1 MLSGRTSKEIL
12 RLGILALAAA
22 WLLHPFAT
30 ARMYGAGDALW
41 YANMLA
47 DFVIQLRHGVFPI
60 FAGQTEFAFNGAV
73 YPLRVAPMYQH
84 LAGLIDLITGRSL
97 GFIALQHL
105 TVIACGVAG
114 IYACYFTLCRIAPER
129 RWSAAGFAILYLSC
143 PGLLGA
149 IYTQDLYMTWMTV
162 PLAPLAVY
170 GIVRTF
176 RKDDLKSQFLL
187 AAPLAALWWAHS
199 PIALWFTIIASGSQ
213 VVRLARVR
221 GGPDPFKRALLGAVL
236 FAVLAQYPFVSVAEI
251 STPGTESTAV
261 GSLAHPEKISEI
273 VRSVFPAVVQPLSAH
288 ARELSDLQLGYAFW
302 AILLCSVV
310 AAFSARRLELGVL
323 LAVSAILLILV
334 LPVSGL
340 NRFLWTHMP
349 AEVVRITYYWPMQRF
364 YLILA
369 AILAAAGQIAFD
381 SPGKRTTVSA
391 AAAAVLII
399 GCGWSLWESRQFV
412 RAAADRTATEV
423 VTARIQRPEN
433 LILMDHAYGLFP
445 KIPAHFSNGV
455 VDPRSEAR
463 LYSVPTGRLMPE
475 PEGRT
480 LLSGPL
486 VGSVDANVGVLD
498 LNPSIHLEPGR
509 RYELEFAF
517 SGENVPGTLQ
527 FTGRSMFREYSL
539 PSSGEPL
546 AFGDQPNNVR
556 TVDLWTSEPDGD
568 DVNIGFIP
576 KLQGG
581 NTADFADFGSFILR
595 EVDLRREAVE
605 IVSFLPFRAEVRS
618 ETHALLE
625 TPRMFMPGY
634 VASVDGHNVEV
645 VRSTE
650 GLVSVPVESGDHSVS
665 LWFVGPLLLRIS
677 FWAAICAWAAT
688 LFVAVFSAARPR
700 N

>member
-73 YPLRVAPMYQH
+73 YPMRVAPMYQH
-84 LAGLIDLITGRSL
+84 LAGFIDLITGRSL

-105 TVIACGVAG
+105 TVIVCGVAG

-143 PGLLGA
+143 PGLLGT

-162 PLAPLAVY
+162 PFAPLAVY

-176 RKDDLKSQFLL
+176 RKDDFKSQFWL
-187 AAPLAALWWAHS
+187 AVPLAALWWAHS

-213 VVRLARVR
+213 VVRLSRVR
-221 GGPDPFKRALLGAVL
+221 DSPDPFKRALLGML
-236 FAVLAQYPFVSVAEI
+236 IFAVLAQYPFVSVAEI
-251 STPGTESTAV
+251 STPGTESTVV
-261 GSLAHPEKISEI
+261 GSLTHPEKISEI

-288 ARELSDLQLGYAFW
+288 ARELSDLQLGYSFW
-302 AILLCSVV
+302 GILI
-310 AAFSARRLELGVL
+310 FSAVALFSVRRLELAVL
-323 LAVSAILLILV
+323 LAASAFLLILV
-334 LPVSGL
+334 LPEPGL

-349 AEVVRITYYWPMQRF
+349 AKIVRITYYWPMQRF

-399 GCGWSLWESRQFV
+399 GCGWNLWESRQFV
-412 RAAADRTATEV
+412 RAAADRTATEAA
-423 VTARIQRPEN
+423 TARIQRPEN

-445 KIPAHFSNGV
+445 KMPAHFSNGV

-463 LYSVPTGRLMPE
+463 LYSVLTGRLLPE

-480 LLSGPL
+480 VLSGPL

-498 LNPSIHLEPGR
+498 LNPSIHLESGR

-517 SGENVPGTLQ
+517 ARKNVPGTLQ

-546 AFGDQPNNVR
+546 AFGNQPNNPR
-556 TVDLWTSEPDGD
+556 TIDLWTSRLDGD
-568 DVNIGFIP
+568 DVKIRFIP
-576 KLQGG
+576 KMESVNVTDLA
-581 NTADFADFGSFILR
+581 NFGSFTLR
-595 EVDLRREAVE
+595 EVNAGRESVT
-605 IVSFLPFRAEVRS
+605 IVSLLPFRANVRS
-618 ETHALLE
+618 EAPALLE
-625 TPRMFMPGY
+625 TPRVFMSGY
-634 VASVDGHNVEV
+634 LASVDGHNVEV
-645 VRSTE
+645 LRSTE
-650 GLVSVPVESGDHSVS
+650 GLVSVSVEPGDHAVS
-665 LWFVGPLLLRIS
+665 LWFVGPLLLRFS
-677 FWAAICAWAAT
+677 YWAAICAWAAP
-688 LFVAVFSAARPR
+688 LFIAILAARRPK